1 MPRRKQTVEIVISLE
16 QALEAKTVDDLKKL
30 CPLLSLDQKLT
41 RKADLI
47 TAILQQIEGAKIKK
61 FWQQLDELQKAA
73 VAEVVH
79 SSGNNYNADAFV
91 AKYGQKPI
99 FGTGDRYTYS
109 SKYKPSLLSL
119 FFYQGSMP
127 SELKQTLSAFVPKP
141 QATRLNEVGET
152 IPDTFVVRQQRYW
165 NEKEYEIPLTVCEME
180 QVGQKDLL
188 SVLRLIQS
196 GKVSVSEKTSL
207 PSGATVKAIAAIL
220 LGGDFYDD
228 QQRKAEA
235 QYHYTSPYDDIGCIK
250 AFAWTALL
258 QVGNMAEL
266 SGTKLVLTKAGLK
279 ALQDPPAKTL
289 QTIWKRWLKNT
300 TFDEFRRI
308 DEIKG
313 QTGKGSRGMTAVA
326 GRREVIAT
334 ALSECAIGKWI
345 QFPEFSK
352 YMVATGHLFEVTRDP
367 YELYICESGYGN
379 LGYSGSHD
387 WNILQERYMR
397 CLLFEYAAT
406 LGLIDVGYVD
416 PGVAWRDFGDLWGT
430 DDLHFLS
437 RYDGLIYFR
446 LNALGAYCLGLI
458 EKYQPP
464 AIANSQTLRV
474 LPNLEIVASETGLNI
489 SEALVLDLYAQR
501 IADRKWQLD
510 LDRLLTAIEDGHQ
523 VAELKQVLE
532 QNSSEPLPASVQ
544 DFLKTA
550 TDKAQAL
557 RDLGEAKLIECASSH
572 LAALIA
578 NDPLT
583 KKYCQLVG
591 SRGLV
596 VLATHEGKFRKA
608 LRQIGYALPPVR

>member
-1 MPRRKQTVEIVISLE
+1 MPRKQTIEIFSSI
-16 QALEAKTVDDLKKL
+16 QIALEVKTVDELKKL
-30 CPLLSLDQKLT
+30 CALLSLDQKLT
-41 RKADLI
+41 RKADLV
-47 TAILQQIEGAKIKK
+47 TAILQQIEGSKIKK
-61 FWQQLDELQKAA
+61 IWQQLDELQKSA

-91 AKYGQKPI
+91 AKYGQRPN
-99 FGTGDRYTYS
+99 FGTGDRYS
-109 SKYKPSLLSL
+109 SRYQPSLLSL
-119 FFYQGSMP
+119 FLYQGVMP
-127 SELKQTLSAFVPKP
+127 SELKQTLKAFVPKP
-141 QATRLNEVGET
+141 QATRLKEVRDT
-152 IPDTFVVRQQRYW
+152 IPDTFLVRQQKYW
-165 NEKEYEIPLTVCEME
+165 NDREYEVPLTVCEME
-180 QVGQKDLL
+180 QVAQKDLL

-196 GKVSVSEKTSL
+196 GKVSVSDKTSL
-207 PSGATVKAIAAIL
+207 PSGATVKAIATIL
-220 LGGDFYDD
+220 LGCDFYDD

-235 QYHYTSPYDDIGCIK
+235 QYNYTTPEDDIGGIK

-266 SGTKLVLTKAGLK
+266 SGKKLALTKAGLK

-289 QTIWKRWLKNT
+289 QTLWKRWLKNT

-313 QTGKGSRGMTAVA
+313 QTGKGARGMTAVA
-326 GRREVIAT
+326 GRREVIAS
-334 ALSECAIGKWI
+334 ALSECPIDKWI
-345 QFPEFSK
+345 QFREFSK

-367 YELYICESGYGN
+367 YELYICELGYGN

-416 PGVAWRDFGDLWGT
+416 PGVAWRDFGNLWGT
-430 DDLHFLS
+430 DDLNFLS
-437 RYDGLIYFR
+437 RYDGLIYLR
-446 LNALGAYCLGLI
+446 LTAIGAYCLGVT
-458 EKYQPP
+458 EKYQPV
-464 AIANSQTLRV
+464 AISNSQTLRV
-474 LPNLEIVASETGLNI
+474 LPNLEIVASGIGLNI
-489 SEALVLDLYAQR
+489 SDALVLDLYAQR
-501 IADRKWQLD
+501 IADQIWRLD
-510 LDRLLTAIEDGHQ
+510 SDKLLTAIEDGHQ

-532 QNSSEPLPASVQ
+532 QNSSEPLPESVQ
-544 DFLKTA
+544 EFLNNA
-550 TDKAQAL
+550 SEKASSL

-572 LAALIA
+572 LATLIA

-591 SRGLV
+591 SRALV
-596 VLATHEGKFRKA
+596 VLAINEGKFRKA

>member
-1 MPRRKQTVEIVISLE
+1 MPRKQTIEIFSSI
-16 QALEAKTVDDLKKL
+16 QIALEVKTVDELKKL
-30 CPLLSLDQKLT
+30 CALLSLDQKLT
-41 RKADLI
+41 RKADLV
-47 TAILQQIEGAKIKK
+47 TAILQQIEGSKIKEI
-61 FWQQLDELQKAA
+61 WQQLDELQKSA

-91 AKYGQKPI
+91 AKYGQRPN
-99 FGTGDRYTYS
+99 FGTGDRYS
-109 SKYKPSLLSL
+109 SRYQPSLLSL
-119 FFYQGSMP
+119 FLYQGVMP
-127 SELKQTLSAFVPKP
+127 SELKQTLKAFVPKP
-141 QATRLNEVGET
+141 QATRLKEVRDK
-152 IPDTFVVRQQRYW
+152 IPDTFLVRQQKYW
-165 NEKEYEIPLTVCEME
+165 NDGEYEVPLTVCEME
-180 QVGQKDLL
+180 QVAQKDLL

-196 GKVSVSEKTSL
+196 GKVSVSDKTSL
-207 PSGATVKAIAAIL
+207 PSGATVKAIATIL
-220 LGGDFYDD
+220 LGCDFYDD

-235 QYHYTSPYDDIGCIK
+235 QYNYITPDDDIGGIK

-266 SGTKLVLTKAGLK
+266 SGKKLVLTKAGLK

-289 QTIWKRWLKNT
+289 QTLWKRWLKNT

-313 QTGKGSRGMTAVA
+313 QTGKGARGMTAVA
-326 GRREVIAT
+326 GRREVIAS
-334 ALSECAIGKWI
+334 ALSECPIDKWI
-345 QFPEFSK
+345 QFREFSK
-352 YMVATGHLFEVTRDP
+352 YMIATGHLFEVTRDP
-367 YELYICESGYGN
+367 YELYICELGYGN

-430 DDLHFLS
+430 DDLNFLS

-446 LNALGAYCLGLI
+446 LTAIGAYCLGLT
-458 EKYQPP
+458 EKYQPV

-474 LPNLEIVASETGLNI
+474 LPNLEIVASGIGLNI
-489 SEALVLDLYAQR
+489 SDALVLDLYAQR
-501 IADRKWQLD
+501 IADQIWQLD
-510 LDRLLTAIEDGHQ
+510 SDKLLTAIEDGHQ

-532 QNSSEPLPASVQ
+532 QNSSEPLPESVQ
-544 DFLKTA
+544 EFLNNA
-550 TDKAQAL
+550 SEKASSL
-557 RDLGEAKLIECASSH
+557 RDLGEAKLIECASSN
-572 LAALIA
+572 LATLIA

-591 SRGLV
+591 SRVLV
-596 VLATHEGKFRKA
+596 VLAIHEGKFRKA

>member
-1 MPRRKQTVEIVISLE
+1 MPRKQTVEVLPSLQ
-16 QALEAKTVDDLKKL
+16 QALEVKTVDELKKL
-30 CPLLSLDQKLT
+30 CALLSFDQKLT
-41 RKADLI
+41 RKADLV
-47 TAILQQIEGAKIKK
+47 TAILQQIEGAKIQKI
-61 FWQQLDELQKAA
+61 WQQLDELQKAA

-79 SSGNNYNADAFV
+79 SAGNNYNADAFA
-91 AKYGQKPI
+91 AKYGQNPN
-99 FGTGDRYTYS
+99 FGTGDRYSARYQ
-109 SKYKPSLLSL
+109 PSLLSL
-119 FFYQGSMP
+119 FFYQGVMP
-127 SELKQTLSAFVPKP
+127 SELKQTLKAFVPKP
-141 QATRLNEVGET
+141 QATRLKEVSDT
-152 IPDTFVVRQQRYW
+152 IPDRFLVRHQKYW
-165 NEKEYEIPLTVCEME
+165 NDREYEVPLTVCEME
-180 QVGQKDLL
+180 QVAQKDLL

-196 GKVSVSEKTSL
+196 GKVSVSDKTSL
-207 PSGATVKAIAAIL
+207 PSGATVKVIATIL

-228 QQRKAEA
+228 QQRKVEA
-235 QYHYTSPYDDIGCIK
+235 QYRYRSPDDDIGGIK

-266 SGTKLVLTKAGLK
+266 AGKKLVLTKAGLK
-279 ALQDPPAKTL
+279 ALQEPPAKTL
-289 QTIWKRWLKNT
+289 QTLWKRWLKNT
-300 TFDEFRRI
+300 AFDEFRRI

-334 ALSECAIGKWI
+334 ALSECPIDKWI
-345 QFPEFSK
+345 QFREFGK
-352 YMVATGHLFEVTRDP
+352 YMVASGHLFEVTRDP
-367 YELYICESGYGN
+367 YELYICELGYGN

-446 LNALGAYCLGLI
+446 LNALGAYCLGLT
-458 EKYQPP
+458 EKYQPT

-474 LPNLEIVASETGLNI
+474 LPNLEVVASETGLNI
-489 SEALVLDLYAQR
+489 SDALVLDLYAQR
-501 IADRKWQLD
+501 ITDQGWRLD
-510 LDRLLTAIEDGHQ
+510 FERLLTAIEDGHQ

-532 QNSSEPLPASVQ
+532 QNSSEALPESVQ
-544 DFLKTA
+544 DFLNVA
-550 TDKAQAL
+550 SEKASSL
-557 RDLGEAKLIECASSH
+557 RDLGEAKLIECANSH
-572 LAALIA
+572 LATLIA

-591 SRGLV
+591 SRALV
-596 VLATHEGKFRKA
+596 ILATHEGKFRKA
-608 LRQIGYALPPVR
+608 LRQIGYALPPVK

>member
-1 MPRRKQTVEIVISLE
+1 MPRKQTIEIFSSI
-16 QALEAKTVDDLKKL
+16 QIALEVKTVDELKKL
-30 CPLLSLDQKLT
+30 CALLSLDQKLT
-41 RKADLI
+41 RKADLV
-47 TAILQQIEGAKIKK
+47 TAILQQIEGSKIKK
-61 FWQQLDELQKAA
+61 IWQQLDELQKSA

-91 AKYGQKPI
+91 AKYGQRPN
-99 FGTGDRYTYS
+99 FGTGDLYS
-109 SKYKPSLLSL
+109 SRYQPSLLSL
-119 FFYQGSMP
+119 FLYQGVMP
-127 SELKQTLSAFVPKP
+127 SELKQTLKAFVPKP
-141 QATRLNEVGET
+141 QATRLKEVRDT
-152 IPDTFVVRQQRYW
+152 IPDTFLVRQQKYW
-165 NEKEYEIPLTVCEME
+165 NDREYEVPLTVCEME
-180 QVGQKDLL
+180 QVAQKDLL

-196 GKVSVSEKTSL
+196 GKVSVSDKTSL
-207 PSGATVKAIAAIL
+207 PSGATVKAIATIL

-235 QYHYTSPYDDIGCIK
+235 QYNYTTPEDDIGGIK

-266 SGTKLVLTKAGLK
+266 SGKKLALTKAGLK

-289 QTIWKRWLKNT
+289 QTLWKRWLKNT

-313 QTGKGSRGMTAVA
+313 QTGKGARGMTAVA
-326 GRREVIAT
+326 GRREVIAS
-334 ALSECAIGKWI
+334 ALSECPIDKWI
-345 QFPEFSK
+345 QFREFSK

-367 YELYICESGYGN
+367 YELYICELGYGN

-416 PGVAWRDFGDLWGT
+416 PGVAWRDFGNLWGT
-430 DDLHFLS
+430 DDLNFLS
-437 RYDGLIYFR
+437 RYDGLIYLR
-446 LNALGAYCLGLI
+446 LTAIGAYCLGVT
-458 EKYQPP
+458 EKYQPV
-464 AIANSQTLRV
+464 AISNSQTLRV
-474 LPNLEIVASETGLNI
+474 LPNLEIVASGIGLNI
-489 SEALVLDLYAQR
+489 SDALVLDLYAQR
-501 IADRKWQLD
+501 IADQIWRLD
-510 LDRLLTAIEDGHQ
+510 SDKLLTAIEDGHQ

-532 QNSSEPLPASVQ
+532 QNSSEPLPESVQ
-544 DFLKTA
+544 EFLNNA
-550 TDKAQAL
+550 SEKASSL

-572 LAALIA
+572 LATLIA

-591 SRGLV
+591 SRALV
-596 VLATHEGKFRKA
+596 VLAINEGKFRKA

>member
-1 MPRRKQTVEIVISLE
+1 MPRRKQTVETLLSLE
-16 QALEAKTVDDLKKL
+16 QALEAKTVDELKKL
-30 CPLLSLDQKLT
+30 YALLLIDQKLS
-41 RKADLI
+41 RKADLV
-47 TAILQQIEGAKIKK
+47 TAILQEIEGVKIKK
-61 FWQQLDELQKAA
+61 IWQRLDDLQKAA
-73 VAEVVH
+73 IAEVVH
-79 SSGNNYNADAFV
+79 SSGNDYRADSFV
-91 AKYGQKPI
+91 AKYGQMPN
-99 FGTGDRYTYS
+99 FGTGDRYS
-109 SKYKPSLLSL
+109 SRYQPSLLRL
-119 FFYQGSMP
+119 FFYQGVMP
-127 SELKQTLSAFVPKP
+127 SELKQTLIAFVPKP
-141 QATRLNEVGET
+141 QATRLNEVGDT

-180 QVGQKDLL
+180 QVSQKDLL

-196 GKVSVSEKTSL
+196 GKVSVSDKTSL
-207 PSGATVKAIAAIL
+207 PSGATVKAIATIL

-228 QQRKAEA
+228 QQRKVEA
-235 QYHYTSPYDDIGCIK
+235 QYTYTSPEDDIGGIK

-266 SGTKLVLTKAGLK
+266 SGKKLVLTKAGLK

-289 QTIWKRWLKNT
+289 QTLWKRWLKNT

-313 QTGKGSRGMTAVA
+313 QTGKGARGMTAVA
-326 GRREVIAT
+326 GRREVIAN
-334 ALSECAIGKWI
+334 ALSECPIGKWI

-352 YMVATGHLFEVTRDP
+352 YMVATGNLFEVTRDP
-367 YELYICESGYGN
+367 DALYICESGYGN

-430 DDLHFLS
+430 DDLNFLS

-446 LNALGAYCLGLI
+446 LNALGAYCLGLTA
-458 EKYQPP
+458 KYQPP

-474 LPNLEIVASETGLNI
+474 LPNLEIVASGTGLNI
-489 SEALVLDLYAQR
+489 SDALVLDLYAQKISDQIWR
-501 IADRKWQLD
+501 LD
-510 LDRLLTAIEDGHQ
+510 LERLLTAIEDGHQ
-523 VAELKQVLE
+523 VAELMQVLE
-532 QNSSEPLPASVQ
+532 QNNGEPLPASVQ
-544 DFLKTA
+544 EFLKTA
-550 TDKAQAL
+550 VDKAQAF

-591 SRGLV
+591 SRALV
-596 VLATHEGKFRKA
+596 VLSVHDGKFRKA

>member
-1 MPRRKQTVEIVISLE
+1 MPRRKQTVETLLSLE
-16 QALEAKTVDDLKKL
+16 QALEAKTVDELKKL
-30 CPLLSLDQKLT
+30 YALLLIDQKLS
-41 RKADLI
+41 RKADLV
-47 TAILQQIEGAKIKK
+47 TAILQEIEGVKIKK
-61 FWQQLDELQKAA
+61 IWQRLDDLQKAA
-73 VAEVVH
+73 IAEVVH
-79 SSGNNYNADAFV
+79 SSGNDYRADSFA
-91 AKYGQKPI
+91 AKYGQMPN
-99 FGTGDRYTYS
+99 FGTGDRYS
-109 SKYKPSLLSL
+109 SRYQPSLLRL
-119 FFYQGSMP
+119 FFYQGVMP
-127 SELKQTLSAFVPKP
+127 SELKQTLIAFVPKP
-141 QATRLNEVGET
+141 QATRLNEVGDT

-180 QVGQKDLL
+180 QVSQKDLL

-196 GKVSVSEKTSL
+196 GKVSVSDKTSL
-207 PSGATVKAIAAIL
+207 PSGATVKAIATIL

-228 QQRKAEA
+228 QQRKVEA
-235 QYHYTSPYDDIGCIK
+235 QYTYTSPEDDIGGIK

-266 SGTKLVLTKAGLK
+266 SGKKLVLTKAGLK

-289 QTIWKRWLKNT
+289 QTLWKRWLKNT

-313 QTGKGSRGMTAVA
+313 QTGKGARGMTAVA
-326 GRREVIAT
+326 GRREVIAN
-334 ALSECAIGKWI
+334 ALSECPIGKWI

-352 YMVATGHLFEVTRDP
+352 YMVATGNLFEVTRDP
-367 YELYICESGYGN
+367 DALYICESGYGN

-430 DDLHFLS
+430 DDLNFLS

-446 LNALGAYCLGLI
+446 LNALGAYCLGLTA
-458 EKYQPP
+458 KYQPP

-474 LPNLEIVASETGLNI
+474 LPNLEIVASGTGLNI
-489 SEALVLDLYAQR
+489 SDALVLDLYAQKISDQIWR
-501 IADRKWQLD
+501 LD
-510 LDRLLTAIEDGHQ
+510 LERLLTAIEDGHQ
-523 VAELKQVLE
+523 VAELMQVLE
-532 QNSSEPLPASVQ
+532 QNNGEPLPASVQ
-544 DFLKTA
+544 EFLKTA
-550 TDKAQAL
+550 VDKAQAF

-591 SRGLV
+591 SRALV
-596 VLATHEGKFRKA
+596 VLSIHDGKFRKA

>member
-1 MPRRKQTVEIVISLE
+1 MPRRKQTVEILSSLQ

-47 TAILQQIEGAKIKK
+47 TAILQQIEGVKIKK

-207 PSGATVKAIAAIL
+207 PSGATVKAIATIL

-258 QVGNMAEL
+258 QVGNIAEL

-326 GRREVIAT
+326 GRREAIAT
-334 ALSECAIGKWI
+334 ALNECAIGKWI

-352 YMVATGHLFEVTRDP
+352 YMVAAGHLFEVTRDP
-367 YELYICESGYGN
+367 DALYICESGYGK
-379 LGYSGSHD
+379 LGYSGSHN

-446 LNALGAYCLGLI
+446 LTALGAYCLGLTA
-458 EKYQPP
+458 KYQPP
-464 AIANSQTLRV
+464 AIANTQTLRV
-474 LPNLEIVASETGLNI
+474 LPNLEIVASGTGMNI

-501 IADRKWQLD
+501 VAEQQWRLD

-532 QNSSEPLPASVQ
+532 QNSSEPLPESVQ
-544 DFLKTA
+544 EFLKTTA
-550 TDKAQAL
+550 DKAQAL

-572 LAALIA
+572 LASLIA

-596 VLATHEGKFRKA
+596 VLATQEGKFRKA
-608 LRQIGYALPPVR
+608 LRQIGYGLPPMK